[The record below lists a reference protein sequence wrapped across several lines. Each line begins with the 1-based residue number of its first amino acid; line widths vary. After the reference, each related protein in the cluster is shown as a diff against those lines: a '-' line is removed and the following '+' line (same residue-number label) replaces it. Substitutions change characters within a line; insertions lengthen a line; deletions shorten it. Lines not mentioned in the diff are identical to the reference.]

1 MSRTLREL
9 FVDRT
14 RQLNAFEKLIDA
26 RIKWQIMVLTAG
38 PGMGKS
44 WVLRTYEQVAKERN
58 LPHALIDFADG
69 NPYDALTLVT
79 RSRDLL
85 GAQHFTALT
94 QTIIE
99 ATTPQARIDI
109 TGLPADSVNVDLT
122 GATVSGSVNVSP
134 GATNIT
140 GNTFNILTSDPLIR
154 RAVEDRINGVFFT
167 CLAGLTAQ
175 QRAVFLFDSYGR
187 LVDDDRDWSA
197 SAANRWIVD
206 ELLARVRDGRLPN
219 VIVVIAGRSAPEFG
233 IEWNDVLGKI
243 SLEPLALDDIRTYLR
258 ERRGLGIITDAELE
272 RLSQAIG
279 GNPSVLGIVGDNLE
293 QANTPVKDDE
303 W

>member
-1 MSRTLREL
+1 M
-9 FVDRT
+9 DRT
-14 RQLNAFEKLIDA
+14 RQLNAFERLIDGRA
-26 RIKWQIMVLTAG
+26 KWRIMVLTAG

-44 WVLRTYEQVAKERN
+44 WVLRTYEQLAKDLG

-85 GAQHFTALT
+85 GTEHFNKLT
-94 QTIIE
+94 QAIIE
-99 ATTPQARIDI
+99 ATTPQARIEI
-109 TGLPADSVNVDLT
+109 TGLPADQVHVDLT
-122 GATVSGSVNVSP
+122 GATVGGSVNVTP
-134 GATNIT
+134 GATNVT
-140 GNTFNILTSDPLIR
+140 GNTFNILTTDPLIR
-154 RAVEDRINGVFFT
+154 RAVEDRINSVFFT
-167 CLAGLTAQ
+167 CLAELSAQ
-175 QRAVFLFDSYGR
+175 QRVIFLFDSYGR
-187 LVDDDRDWSA
+187 LVDDERDWSA

-206 ELLARVRDGRLPN
+206 ELLTRIRDGRLTN
-219 VIVVIAGRSAPEFG
+219 VAVVIAGRSAPEFG
-233 IEWNDVLGKI
+233 IEWNDVLGRI
-243 SLEPLALDDIRTYLR
+243 SLEPLARDDIRTYLR
-258 ERRGLGIITDAELE
+258 ERRGLSIITDAELE